1 MEEKKPEIK
10 KVAEQP
16 KKVVEKSEKKEK
28 KGLVLIIILIILL
41 MTSLAGTAYFYSTSK
56 DQGEKI
62 VIKDQTIKS
71 KNDSISFQIA
81 EIKRYQDELQAKSD
95 SLMTLGQSNSELE
108 TKIQQI
114 QRRLVVAQR
123 NVGDLK
129 ALKDDIEKY
138 KQLIAQKDAEID
150 SLKSSESNLKT
161 QITGLEKDRQI
172 LGDTV
177 SNLRNSKQ
185 DLVNQLALAAVL
197 RAENIKITAL
207 DKKGKEQI
215 KDGFK
220 AKKIDKLKVVFNL
233 ADNKVAAKNNKQIML
248 RVIDPSGAVLF
259 DNTTGGG
266 TFTAVSKEIPYTA
279 MQDISFSNTKQKLTF
294 NYVKGSA
301 YVPGTYKIEL
311 YAEAHMIGESQ
322 FLVKK

>member
-1 MEEKKPEIK
+1 MEEKKQENK
-10 KVAEQP
+10 KVAEN
-16 KKVVEKSEKKEK
+16 SEKKEK
-28 KGLVLIIILIILL
+28 KGSGLIIILILL
-41 MTSLAGTAYFYSTSK
+41 IVLLLAALGGAGYLYNTSK
-56 DQGEKI
+56 DQEAQI
-62 VIKDQTIKS
+62 ANKDQRIKS
-71 KNDSISFQIA
+71 KTDTISFQIA

-95 SLMTLGQSNSELE
+95 SLISLGQSNAELE

-114 QRRLVVAQR
+114 QRRLIVAQR

-138 KQLIAQKDAEID
+138 KKLLAQKDAQID
-150 SLKSSESNLKT
+150 SLKAAEAGLKT

-177 SNLRNSKQ
+177 TNLRTSKQ
-185 DLVNQLALAAVL
+185 ELAERLALAAVL
-197 RAENIKITAL
+197 RAENIKVTAL
-207 DKKGKEQI
+207 DKKGKEQV
-215 KDGFK
+215 KEGFK
-220 AKKIDKLKVVFNL
+220 AKKVDKLKVVFNL
-233 ADNKVAAKNNKQIML
+233 ADNKVAEKNTKQIML

-259 DNTTGGG
+259 DNNTGGG
-266 TFTAVSKEIPYTA
+266 TFTAAGKEIPYTA
-279 MQDISFSNTKQKLTF
+279 MQDISFSNTKQKLTY

-311 YAEAHMIGESQ
+311 YAEGHMIGEGQ